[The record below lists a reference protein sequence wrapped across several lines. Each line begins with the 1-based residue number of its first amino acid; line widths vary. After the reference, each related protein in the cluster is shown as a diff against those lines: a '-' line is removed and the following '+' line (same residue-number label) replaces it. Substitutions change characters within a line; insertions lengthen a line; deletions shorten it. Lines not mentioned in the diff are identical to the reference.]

1 VATSW
6 LASGAL
12 ANVDARPKPI
22 KRTLGP
28 LSVGAGPISR
38 GLLGDALDRVVAIRL
53 QTNRSVDRAIDS
65 MLSIAGMRRTPGG
78 DAFTEIVTRGLLL
91 GALLEEAGDTLT
103 AAEGQSAARW
113 KVLGVVAKQERTV
126 AKIALSLKLSRQAVQ
141 RVADVLAADG
151 LVEYLDNP
159 DDRRANL
166 LALTSRGRHVLSAIQ
181 IR

>member
-1 VATSW
+1 
-6 LASGAL
+6 
-12 ANVDARPKPI
+12 
-22 KRTLGP
+22 
-28 LSVGAGPISR
+28 
-38 GLLGDALDRVVAIRL
+38 
-53 QTNRSVDRAIDS
+53 
-65 MLSIAGMRRTPGG
+65 MRRTLGG
-78 DAFTEIVTRGLLL
+78 DAFIEIVKRGLLL

-103 AAEGQSAARW
+103 AADGQSAARW

-166 LALTSRGRHVLSAIQ
+166 LALTSRGRHVLSAIRVRQ
-181 IR
+181 CRWANKMGARLSGNDSLTIRTSLQKLIDILEDSG